1 MIRRKSKYNMEIKRV
16 QVFTLALYLLHHLVL
31 MYSLGSKKR
40 RQRHSDTGGSLG
52 WSGKG
57 FEAHHT
63 NFAGNDA
70 EESSED
76 EFGFEIHI
84 KSKLS

>member
-1 MIRRKSKYNMEIKRV
+1 MIRRKLKYNMEIKRV
-16 QVFTLALYLLHHLVL
+16 QVFTPALYFHHQHHLVL
-31 MYSLGSKKR
+31 MYYLGSKKS

-63 NFAGNDA
+63 NFAGDDA

-84 KSKLS
+84 KSK

>member
-1 MIRRKSKYNMEIKRV
+1 MI
-16 QVFTLALYLLHHLVL
+16 
-31 MYSLGSKKR
+31 R

-63 NFAGNDA
+63 NFAGDDA

-84 KSKLS
+84 KSK